1 MRFITSF
8 TIFSFILVTMIFAMP
23 AIGDD
28 TKTLEI
34 RAKLETLIDRYI
46 VSCGA
51 KSELLNS
58 RSNTIRKSAIRSCRI
73 ANFCLTSRE
82 VLIKE
87 MMEKNIEPKHYKV
100 NLFLNEK
107 FQAIALVKK

>member
-1 MRFITSF
+1 MRSIKSV
-8 TIFSFILVTMIFAMP
+8 TILAIILATMIFAMA

-28 TKTLEI
+28 TKTIET
-34 RAKLETLIDRYI
+34 RAKLETLVDKYI
-46 VSCGA
+46 ISCGA

-58 RSNTIRKSAIRSCRI
+58 RSDAIRESSIRACRI

-82 VLIKE
+82 MLINE
-87 MMEKNIEPKHYKV
+87 MLENNIEPKHYKV

>member
-1 MRFITSF
+1 MRSITSF

-46 VSCGA
+46 LSCGA

>member
-1 MRFITSF
+1 MRTKTIAIT
-8 TIFSFILVTMIFAMP
+8 LVIALTSMVMVMP

-28 TKTLEI
+28 TKTIET
-34 RAKLETLIDRYI
+34 RAKLEALVARYI
-46 VSCGA
+46 LSCGA

-58 RSNTIRKSAIRSCRI
+58 RSDAIRESSIRACRI

-82 VLIKE
+82 MLINE
-87 MMEKNIEPKHYKV
+87 MLENNIDPKHYKV
-100 NLFLNEK
+100 SRFLKEK

>member
-1 MRFITSF
+1 MRSITSF

-23 AIGDD
+23 AICDD

-46 VSCGA
+46 LSCGA